1 MGRRVR
7 ARGLQE
13 VCRLCALTRRDRR
26 SVRVALVALALG
38 LAMLPWP
45 GRAQSTAGGQGFKS
59 SEYYDAPHETQMKSM
74 LEGAQAQLQPN
85 GRLLV
90 TQAKWRTFR
99 VNGESELAVEAPE
112 CLYDKDQGSISSSGP
127 LRVQTGDGQ
136 FSIEGE
142 GFLYQQTNSILLVS
156 NRVHTII
163 HPELLGPSSAT
174 LLTNTPGKATP
185 AIDIFSDQFEYA
197 QQSGQG
203 IYQGNVRV
211 AGTNLAATASR
222 LTILLPVAER
232 RLQSLTAEQNVIV
245 DYEKI
250 HATGERAFYS
260 ADTGLIQLTGPPEPT
275 WRIEDREGRG
285 DTLVYDRTNGIFRA
299 SGHAGL
305 KMPAQSMGTS
315 GFLTRP
321 ESASAPALPLTN
333 QLVEILCDSYELR
346 TNLAVFRDH
355 VNITDRLGDQ
365 LRGEMSCD
373 LMTLTFSG
381 TNELQK
387 MVAERQVVI
396 AQADRQ
402 FTADTAEY
410 TGTNGLLELTGSP
423 AWRAGTREGKG
434 DRVRANLAREE
445 MLVRG
450 NAYMKLP
457 AAELGQS
464 AATALGTP
472 APGGSKGVTNAFAEI
487 FSKEYFLTP
496 DAALFH
502 GQVRI
507 EHPQIKETCEELTM
521 LTLPE
526 LGKDGRMIIAEP
538 AVVFDVVDDQGRNF
552 HGKGQKAVYTHR
564 LTATVTNDIME
575 LTGNPAVLE
584 ATNIVGRN
592 NLITLDLAGHK
603 VMAPGKYNLRGTL
616 PAGVTNTF
624 LPRKSG

>member
-1 MGRRVR
+1 MK
-7 ARGLQE
+7 Q
-13 VCRLCALTRRDRR
+13 RDHR

-45 GRAQSTAGGQGFKS
+45 GFAQPTAGGQGFKS
-59 SEYYDAPHETQMKSM
+59 SEYYDPPHETQMKSM
-74 LEGAQAQLQPN
+74 LEGAQAQLQSE

-90 TQAKWRTFR
+90 TRAQYRTFR
-99 VNGESELAVEAPE
+99 VNGEGELAVEAPE
-112 CLYDKDQGSISSSGP
+112 CLYDKDQGSISSPGP
-127 LRVQTGDGQ
+127 LQVQTADGK

-163 HPELLGPSSAT
+163 YPKLVGPPSAT
-174 LLTNTPGKATP
+174 LLTNAPGGAAP
-185 AIDIFSDQFEYA
+185 GIDIFSDWFEYA
-197 QQSGQG
+197 QQSGLG
-203 IYQGNVRV
+203 VYRGNVRV

-222 LTILLPVAER
+222 LTILLPAAER
-232 RLQSLTAEQNVIV
+232 QLQSLTAEQNVIV

-250 HATGERAFYS
+250 HATGEQAFYS
-260 ADTGLIQLTGPPEPT
+260 ADTGLIQLAGPPEPT
-275 WRIEDREGRG
+275 WRIEDREGSG
-285 DTLVYDRTNGIFRA
+285 DKLVYDRTNGIFRA
-299 SGHAGL
+299 SGHARL
-305 KMPAQSMGTS
+305 KMHDQSMGVS
-315 GFLTRP
+315 GFLSRH
-321 ESASAPALPLTN
+321 ESASVTALPPTN
-333 QLVEILCDSYELR
+333 QFVEILCDDYEIR
-346 TNLAVFRDH
+346 TNLAVFRNQ
-355 VNITDRLGDQ
+355 VRVSDRLGDE
-365 LRGEMSCD
+365 LRGEMSCS

-410 TGTNGLLELTGSP
+410 TGTNGLLELTGNP
-423 AWRAGTREGKG
+423 AWRAGPRTGKG

-450 NAYMKLP
+450 NAFMRLP

-464 AATALGTP
+464 AATVLGKPTP
-472 APGGSKGVTNAFAEI
+472 AGSKGTTNEFAEI
-487 FSKEYFLTP
+487 FSEEYFLTP
-496 DAALFH
+496 DSGLFRGH
-502 GQVRI
+502 VRI
-507 EHPQIKETCEELTM
+507 EHPQIKETCEDLTM
-521 LTLPE
+521 LALPE

-538 AVVFDVVDDQGRNF
+538 AVVFDVVDDQGRSF
-552 HGKGQKAVYTHR
+552 HGTGRKAGYTHR
-564 LTATVTNDIME
+564 LTTTVTNDFME

-592 NLITLDLAGHK
+592 NIITLDLANHTL
-603 VMAPGKYNLRGTL
+603 MAPGKYNLRGTL

>member
-7 ARGLQE
+7 ARGLQG
-13 VCRLCALTRRDRR
+13 VCRLRALARRDRR

-232 RLQSLTAEQNVIV
+232 RLQSLTAEQKAIELKRV
-245 DYEKI
+245 EL
-250 HATGERAFYS
+250 E
-260 ADTGLIQLTGPPEPT
+260 QLQANTIAAGQDLPPEPPPPPPLPP
-275 WRIEDREGRG
+275 ELKKVPVLGPG
-285 DTLVYDRTNGIFRA
+285 DSLATMAAMY
-299 SGHAGL
+299 GL
-305 KMPAQSMGTS
+305 
-315 GFLTRP
+315 P
-321 ESASAPALPLTN
+321 ESAIKAANPK
-333 QLVEILCDSYELR
+333 ID
-346 TNLAVFRDH
+346 FRRLKPGMS
-355 VNITDRLGDQ
+355 IT
-365 LRGEMSCD
+365 
-373 LMTLTFSG
+373 
-381 TNELQK
+381 K
-387 MVAERQVVI
+387 
-396 AQADRQ
+396 
-402 FTADTAEY
+402 
-410 TGTNGLLELTGSP
+410 
-423 AWRAGTREGKG
+423 
-434 DRVRANLAREE
+434 
-445 MLVRG
+445 
-450 NAYMKLP
+450 
-457 AAELGQS
+457 
-464 AATALGTP
+464 
-472 APGGSKGVTNAFAEI
+472 KGV
-487 FSKEYFLTP
+487 KP
-496 DAALFH
+496 
-502 GQVRI
+502 
-507 EHPQIKETCEELTM
+507 
-521 LTLPE
+521 
-526 LGKDGRMIIAEP
+526 
-538 AVVFDVVDDQGRNF
+538 
-552 HGKGQKAVYTHR
+552 
-564 LTATVTNDIME
+564 
-575 LTGNPAVLE
+575 
-584 ATNIVGRN
+584 
-592 NLITLDLAGHK
+592 
-603 VMAPGKYNLRGTL
+603 
-616 PAGVTNTF
+616 
-624 LPRKSG
+624 